1 MVRHNLKIS
10 QQMLQEFLS
19 MSDNF
24 GTLCIKR
31 LNKLEL
37 EKNERRR
44 IWKQQLF
51 LKVVAPCI

>member
-24 GTLCIKR
+24 GTLCMKR

-44 IWKQQLF
+44 I
-51 LKVVAPCI
+51 